1 VSGRVR
7 VAITDLEAGARTLPD
22 PISHHLA
29 SVLRLRAGDAF
40 VAFDPR
46 LGVEAEGEIL
56 SVHHGSVRA
65 ALGPPRPAVRIASRD
80 LTWIQGLAKGDK
92 MDSIV
97 RDATELGATRVL
109 PVVTAFSVVQLD
121 GPRAAA
127 RMTRWAR
134 IAEEAARQCG
144 RADPPVVEPPRSWA
158 EAVAGAGAA
167 ARFCLHER
175 AKDPLGPGL
184 ARALAAGSSLAFAAG
199 PEGGLSEAEVA
210 GAAAGGFEVVSLG
223 PFVLRAETVATA
235 VLGAVRVLLADSAR

>member
-1 VSGRVR
+1 M
-7 VAITDLEAGARTLPD
+7 
-22 PISHHLA
+22 
-29 SVLRLRAGDAF
+29 
-40 VAFDPR
+40 
-46 LGVEAEGEIL
+46 
-56 SVHHGSVRA
+56 
-65 ALGPPRPAVRIASRD
+65 
-80 LTWIQGLAKGDK
+80 WIQGLAKGDK